1 MTSPCLR
8 PALAAGEPSRT
19 DVTSAPSVWESRKL
33 LARSAV
39 SGWMPTPNQPRVT
52 WPAEASW
59 LTTGLARLTGIAN
72 PMPTEPP
79 LRLTIAVLMPT
90 AWPRALISGP
100 PLLPG
105 LMEASVWMKSS
116 YVPGGGDD
124 DPGAEPALHARRHA
138 AEELLEERIERLGRR
153 LRRALHA
160 DVDDGRLERL
170 RQRHPVGRGDRG
182 RRDRDRLV
190 APERRRGRAAVSEGR
205 AERDQDEDEAGGQ
218 RQPATESGIERHG
231 IRRLFTRPV

>member
-1 MTSPCLR
+1 SAKTLATSALLRLGADGEPEGVAVALHQHQDGRPRGVTAERLLQILDARDRAVVDLRDDVAGLEAGGLGAAAVVDTHDEHAALPTGRPSYSTITSPCLR
-8 PALAAGEPSRT
+8 PALAAGEPALT

-90 AWPRALISGP
+90 TWPRALISGP

-116 YVPGGGDD
+116 YGPS
-124 DPGAEPALHARRHA
+124 PM
-138 AEELLEERIERLGRR
+138 
-153 LRRALHA
+153 
-160 DVDDGRLERL
+160 
-170 RQRHPVGRGDRG
+170 
-182 RRDRDRLV
+182 
-190 APERRRGRAAVSEGR
+190 
-205 AERDQDEDEAGGQ
+205 
-218 RQPATESGIERHG
+218 
-231 IRRLFTRPV
+231 TRP